1 MWANLSVGEEEKKKQ
16 IRLCNN
22 TRLVCNNTI
31 ASKEVEE
38 FRRAYPKIRVLAF
51 PKFTRKV

>member
-1 MWANLSVGEEEKKKQ
+1 MEKNKEEKKKEDLS
-16 IRLCNN
+16 RLETYLGNC
-22 TRLVCNNTI
+22 TFFYE
-31 ASKEVEE
+31 SKEVEK